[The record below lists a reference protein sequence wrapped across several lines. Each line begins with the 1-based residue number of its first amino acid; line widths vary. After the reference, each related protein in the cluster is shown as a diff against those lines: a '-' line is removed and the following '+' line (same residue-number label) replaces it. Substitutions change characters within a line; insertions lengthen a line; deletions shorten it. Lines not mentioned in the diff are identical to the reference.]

1 MVESV
6 RFAYPLMLDVTGRLV
21 VVVGG
26 GAVAVRKVTGLLE
39 AGAGCVR
46 IVSPEVDPEM
56 PQGVERIHEP
66 YDPRHLEGATLV
78 FAATDSAAVNERVVR
93 DARAAGALVN
103 RADDPESSD
112 CITPAKFQQGE
123 VIVTVSAGSP
133 ALAVAI
139 RDDLARRM
147 DARHL
152 KMALSMTVL
161 RPVILSRV
169 PEAQRRH
176 AIFRELAGEEALAVL
191 ERSGDDGL
199 REWLAQR
206 YPELKP

>member
-26 GAVAVRKVTGLLE
+26 GAVAVRKVAGLLE
-39 AGAGCVR
+39 AGADRVR
-46 IVSPEVDPEM
+46 VVAPKVASAM
-56 PQGVERIHEP
+56 PAGVERIDEP
-66 YDPRHLEGATLV
+66 YDARHLKGATLV
-78 FAATDSAAVNERVVR
+78 FAATDSATVNERVVR
-93 DARAAGALVN
+93 DARASGALVN

-112 CITPAKFQQGE
+112 CITPARFQQGE
-123 VIVTVSAGSP
+123 VMVTVSAGNP

-139 RDDLARRM
+139 RDDLAGRI
-147 DARHL
+147 DPRHL

-161 RPVILSRV
+161 RPVILSCV

-176 AIFRELAGEEALAVL
+176 TIFRELAGEEALAVL
-191 ERSGDDGL
+191 DRSGDDGL
-199 REWLAQR
+199 RAWIAQR
-206 YPELKP
+206 YSELKP